1 MSQTNDNCNKSN
13 ALGTTELAALIVDA
27 LLHGGVLRKDDINR
41 ALEIV
46 SEEIDA
52 RKAMGDY

>member
-13 ALGTTELAALIVDA
+13 ALSTAELAELIVDA

-41 ALEIV
+41 ALEFV

-52 RKAMGDY
+52 RKAVGDY